1 MGKTPADVLDLA
13 DSVVAG
19 SAGLEIVGALM
30 APESAWREARA
41 QMERDGIVS
50 TGDTR
55 RDRLYSRMRSER
67 KLTMDMIREMHER

>member
-30 APESAWREARA
+30 APEAAWREARA